1 MGVEVPTIGQTA
13 WGQPLND
20 ALTTMSAG
28 LIDPEDLSYNS
39 WTYPPMHIASIN
51 PGAMTSG
58 TVRMMRLPKFSQQRT
73 VTGVAVA
80 IGTVGS
86 GLTAGQCF
94 AGLYNSSGVRLGV
107 SADIS
112 GTGALTTQ
120 GLSRINL
127 TAPVVCPVGDYVVAL
142 LVNGT
147 TPPHLAACQSLGVSS
162 FINGNLP
169 TSIAFVAT
177 GPAAQTSLPANID
190 MGGART
196 PAGIPSWAGTF

>member
-1 MGVEVPTIGQTA
+1 MGVEVPVIGQSA

-20 ALTTMSAG
+20 ALTTMSSG

-39 WTYPPMHIASIN
+39 WNYPPQHISTVN

-58 TVRMMRLPKFSQQRT
+58 TVRMMRLPKFSQPKT
-73 VTGVAVA
+73 VTGVAFA

-112 GTGALTTQ
+112 ASGALTAQ
-120 GLSRINL
+120 GLSRVNL
-127 TAPVVCPVGDYVVAL
+127 TAPVACPIGDYVVAV

-147 TPPHLAACQSLGVSS
+147 TPPHLAACSSTGVPA
-162 FINGNLP
+162 FVNGNLP
-169 TSIAFVAT
+169 TVIAFVAT

-196 PAGIPSWAGTF
+196 PAGVPSWAGTF

>member
-1 MGVEVPTIGQTA
+1 MGVEVPAIGQSA

-20 ALTTMSAG
+20 ALTTMSNG

-39 WTYPPMHIASIN
+39 WTYPPLHIATIN
-51 PGAMTSG
+51 PGALTSG
-58 TVRMMRLPKFSQQRT
+58 TVRMMRLPKFSQSRT

-94 AGLYNSSGVRLGV
+94 AGLYNSSGTRLGV

-112 GTGALTTQ
+112 ASGALTTQ

-127 TAPVVCPVGDYVVAL
+127 TAPVVCPAGDYNVAIL
-142 LVNGT
+142 ANGT
-147 TPPHLAACQSLGVSS
+147 TPPHLAAAQALGVSS
-162 FINGNLP
+162 FVNGAIFVG
-169 TSIAFVAT
+169 IAFVAT
-177 GPAAQTSLPANID
+177 GPAAQTSLPASID
-190 MGGART
+190 MSART
-196 PAGIPSWAGTF
+196 ASGTPTWAGTF